1 MTWGEPTRNVRLEK
15 ETQSSRISQGFLKSV
30 TVPVIAS
37 DSEAI
42 FW

>member
-1 MTWGEPTRNVRLEK
+1 MVKKDISMLMHQLIST
-15 ETQSSRISQGFLKSV
+15 RISQGFLKSV